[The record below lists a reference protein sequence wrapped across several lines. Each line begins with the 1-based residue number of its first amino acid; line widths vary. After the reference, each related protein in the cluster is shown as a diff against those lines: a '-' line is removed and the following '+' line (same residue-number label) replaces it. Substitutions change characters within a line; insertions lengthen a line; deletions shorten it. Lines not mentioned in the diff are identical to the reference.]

1 MYISVVSIRL
11 YMPLKSIFKP
21 AVGKIPGEILRMTA
35 GTLISSPP
43 SQLPYAKGSL
53 LT

>member
-21 AVGKIPGEILRMTA
+21 ALGKIPGEILRMTT
-35 GTLISSPP
+35 GTLEYLAHQPNYLM
-43 SQLPYAKGSL
+43 QKVAC
-53 LT
+53 